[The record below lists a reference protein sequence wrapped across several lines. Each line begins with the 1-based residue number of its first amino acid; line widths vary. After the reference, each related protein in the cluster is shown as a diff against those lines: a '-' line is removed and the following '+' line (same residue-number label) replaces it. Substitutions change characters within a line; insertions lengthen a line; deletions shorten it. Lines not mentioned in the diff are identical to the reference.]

1 MQHNNCKNN
10 SHSHKLLSG
19 IPTSFSNT
27 QGRDPRQKHAGMTIK
42 KQVILNLIQDLQR
55 LPLSFLN
62 NLRGRCQIKF
72 GMTFLFSNSGF
83 TLIELLVVV
92 LIIGILAAV
101 ALPQYQK
108 AVMKSRLSETYVRL
122 HDLIQAEHAYF
133 LAHGEYATGYG
144 ELLNNKLD
152 IILPITGLRN
162 NLVDE
167 YAGVI
172 SFTTG
177 QNEENENGCFWGISY
192 YPTTQQYAYVTDCD
206 SRKNLF
212 SSLGTQNNCQGIA
225 LLDGM
230 NCYYF

>member
-1 MQHNNCKNN
+1 MTTQNTRRGLTQDAIIGPVKPDNKIIIELVPGSSTQAVTQVQQPALNMPKSTRQLYLFHN
-10 SHSHKLLSG
+10 G
-19 IPTSFSNT
+19 
-27 QGRDPRQKHAGMTIK
+27 
-42 KQVILNLIQDLQR
+42 
-55 LPLSFLN
+55 
-62 NLRGRCQIKF
+62 
-72 GMTFLFSNSGF
+72 GF

-92 LIIGILAAV
+92 LIISILAEV

-122 HDLIQAEHAYF
+122 QDLIQAEHAYF
-133 LAHGEYATGYG
+133 LAHGEYATGSG

-162 NLVDE
+162 NLVEE

-177 QNEENENGCFWGISY
+177 QNEENENGCFWGVSY
-192 YPTTQQYAYVTDCD
+192 YPATQQYAYATDCD